1 VTVLIDIVII
11 LLIGYSGYTGYR
23 RGLVLLALELTS
35 FFVATV
41 VALALYQPL
50 GGFIRTAVHV
60 TTALGNIAGFIILWT
75 VIEVISAVAIRFLVL
90 PHIAQH
96 VHLSRVNRV
105 GGSIL
110 GAFKSAA
117 LITLG
122 IIIFSSLPISPA
134 TKRPVLQAWVPT
146 QLLAASGDLPK
157 AFGSGL
163 AQDLTDSLNF
173 FTVPAEPESEK
184 RINLGY
190 TTTNVIVDPQAEAAM
205 LVLLNRERTSRGL
218 KALTLN
224 TGARAVARSYSADM
238 FARGYFSHI
247 DTAGKSPFDRL
258 KAGGVK
264 YGSAGENLALAP
276 TMQLAHDGL
285 MKSPGHRANIL
296 SPAYRSVGIGIV
308 DGGPYGIMVTQ
319 DFTD

>member
-1 VTVLIDIVII
+1 MTVLIDILII
-11 LLIGYSGYTGYR
+11 LVIGYSGYTGYR
-23 RGLVLLALELTS
+23 RGLVLLGFELVS
-35 FFVATV
+35 FFIATV
-41 VALALYQPL
+41 AALAAYQPL
-50 GGFIRTAVHV
+50 GGVLRSALHV
-60 TTALGNIAGFIILWT
+60 TTALGNIAAFIMLWT
-75 VIEVISAVAIRFLVL
+75 VIEVSCAVAIRYLVL
-90 PHIAQH
+90 PHIAH
-96 VHLSRVNRV
+96 DVHLSRVNRL

-117 LITLG
+117 LITLA
-122 IIIFSSLPISPA
+122 IIIFGSLPISPA
-134 TKRPVLQAWVPT
+134 AKRPVMQALVPT
-146 QLLAASGDLPK
+146 ELVAASGDLPK

-173 FTVPAEPESEK
+173 FTVPAEPENEK

-190 TTTNVIVDPQAEAAM
+190 TTTKVITDPQAEADM
-205 LVLLNRERTSRGL
+205 LVLLNHERTSRGF
-218 KALTLN
+218 KPLTLN
-224 TGARAVARSYSADM
+224 TGARTVARAYSTDM

-247 DTAGKSPFDRL
+247 NIEGKSPFDRL

-276 TMQLAHDGL
+276 TLQLAHDGL

-296 SPAYRSVGIGIV
+296 SPAYRTVGIGII
-308 DGGPYGIMVTQ
+308 DGGPYGLMVTQ